1 MAQREREVGTGAL
14 LIGNGRRWGG
24 EGQGWDGLDEW
35 TTVNL
40 WGGRRFR
47 NLPLAV

>member
-14 LIGNGRRWGG
+14 LIGNGRGAGG

-40 WGGRRFR
+40 WGGGRFR